1 MKLIK
6 RKDYLEEI
14 TDVINTPD
22 IKIVT
27 GVRRSGKSKLLEE
40 IIKYIKLEDK
50 NANIIHI
57 NFNLTKYED
66 LQDYHKLED
75 TIESKFHNN
84 VNNYIFIDEVQMC
97 KDFEKAINSLHAK
110 EKFDIYISGSNAFL
124 QSSDLA
130 TLFVGRAYEIHVFPF
145 SFNEYS
151 TYFPNE
157 NNYQNLTNY
166 MTDGGMSGSYLYKN
180 KSRRMKYLNEEV
192 LNALIIRDI
201 VNKYRIR
208 NEQLLNL
215 LVDYLMDNI
224 GNLTSLRKIQNTLAS
239 NGIKADHKTI
249 GKYIDYLCK
258 AFAFYKVRRYDI
270 RGKKYLNKEEKYY
283 LSDHSFKYAR
293 LGTRNLDYGRIL
305 ENIIAVELLR
315 RNYEVYVGKLYKT
328 EVDFVAIKQNQKL
341 YIQVSNDISDEKT
354 LNRELKPLLN
364 IKDGYKKILI
374 ARIYQP
380 KYEID
385 GIEIIDPSEWLLNLG
400 SKKTLQ

>member
-341 YIQVSNDISDEKT
+341 YIQVSNDISNEKT
-354 LNRELKPLLN
+354 LNRELNPLLN

-385 GIEIIDPSEWLLNLG
+385 GIEIIDPAEWLLNLG

>member
-40 IIKYIKLEDK
+40 IIKYIKTTDK

-57 NFNLTKYED
+57 NFNLTKDED

-180 KSRRMKYLNEEV
+180 KSRKMKYLNEEV

-283 LSDHSFKYAR
+283 KQCLLLTAYCYINTVILPFRVLAR
-293 LGTRNLDYGRIL
+293 CSTFFRIS
-305 ENIIAVELLR
+305 
-315 RNYEVYVGKLYKT
+315 YYTY
-328 EVDFVAIKQNQKL
+328 
-341 YIQVSNDISDEKT
+341 
-354 LNRELKPLLN
+354 
-364 IKDGYKKILI
+364 
-374 ARIYQP
+374 
-380 KYEID
+380 
-385 GIEIIDPSEWLLNLG
+385 
-400 SKKTLQ
+400 